1 MPFPKGASHFCNPHP
16 KSLSHFGRGTS
27 NPSSLLSFGRRG
39 WGMRANLQNWDA
51 LLSKAH
57 AVLTQRRASLPNS
70 GLAFGQPCPKDW
82 LQNFSKSRC
91 SSMQPIS
98 PSPLATPNLKLAF
111 LPVKQARRRASSV
124 LSVREQEV
132 LQLIVDGCRTS
143 EIAKRLHLSQNTVKV
158 HVRNIFNKFG
168 VNDRVQM
175 VVHAFRNDLVH

>member
-1 MPFPKGASHFCNPHP
+1 
-16 KSLSHFGRGTS
+16 
-27 NPSSLLSFGRRG
+27 
-39 WGMRANLQNWDA
+39 
-51 LLSKAH
+51 
-57 AVLTQRRASLPNS
+57 
-70 GLAFGQPCPKDW
+70 
-82 LQNFSKSRC
+82 
-91 SSMQPIS
+91 MQPIS
-98 PSPLATPNLKLAF
+98 PSPLAKPNLKLAF

-124 LSVREQEV
+124 LSIREQEV

>member
-1 MPFPKGASHFCNPHP
+1 
-16 KSLSHFGRGTS
+16 
-27 NPSSLLSFGRRG
+27 
-39 WGMRANLQNWDA
+39 MRANLQNWDA

-57 AVLTQRRASLPNS
+57 AVLKQPRASSLNS
-70 GLAFGQPCPKDW
+70 VFSFGQPW